1 MSDAYRVEMST
12 VDGGPTALGR
22 AGSFT
27 LVSDRPSSAGGGGLG
42 FSGGQLLNLAV
53 AACISND
60 LYREA
65 AEGGIALSRVRV
77 TVDSDYRGDPAVSTP
92 IEYDVEVEVEG
103 DAPNEAL
110 EDLIAHVDAIA
121 EIPNSLRN
129 GTEVR
134 LRDRRVATG
143 ARGSN
148 S

>member
-1 MSDAYRVEMST
+1 MSDAFRVEMST
-12 VDGGPTALGR
+12 IDGGPTALGR

-65 AEGGIALSRVRV
+65 NERGIALSRVRV
-77 TVDSDYRGDPAVSTP
+77 TVDADYRGDPAVSTP
-92 IEYDVEVEVEG
+92 IEYEVEIDG
-103 DAPNEAL
+103 DAPTVAL
-110 EDLIAHVDAIA
+110 NHLVRHVDTIA
-121 EIPNSLRN
+121 EIPNSLRS

-134 LRDRRVATG
+134 MREGRVTSLARDAI
-143 ARGSN
+143 S
-148 S
+148 

>member
-1 MSDAYRVEMST
+1 MSDAYRVETNT
-12 VDGGPTALGR
+12 VGGGPTALGR

-65 AEGGIALSRVRV
+65 AARGIALTRVRV
-77 TVDSDYRGDPAVSTP
+77 TVDADYRGDPAVSTP
-92 IEYDVEVEVEG
+92 IEYEVEVDG
-103 DAPNEAL
+103 DAPAEAL
-110 EDLIAHVDAIA
+110 DELVAHVDAIA
-121 EIPNSLRN
+121 EIPNSLRS

-134 LRDRRVATG
+134 LRERPG
-143 ARGSN
+143 ARMSGTR
-148 S
+148 

>member
-65 AEGGIALSRVRV
+65 AKEGIALSHVRV

-92 IEYDVEVEVEG
+92 IAYDVEVEG
-103 DAPNEAL
+103 DAPAEAL
-110 EDLIAHVDAIA
+110 DALVARVDAVA

-134 LRDRRVATG
+134 LRDRRVATA
-143 ARGSN
+143 ARGS
-148 S
+148 SS